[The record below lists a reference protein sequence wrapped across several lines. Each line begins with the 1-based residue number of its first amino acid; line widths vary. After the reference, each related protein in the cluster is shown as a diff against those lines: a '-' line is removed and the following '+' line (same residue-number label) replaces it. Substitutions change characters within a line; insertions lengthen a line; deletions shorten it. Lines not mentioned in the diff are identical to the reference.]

1 MRTLSRRAWLQYALA
16 SASLGTLGMTGGC
29 EKREDSRIGA
39 HTWIGYEPLFL
50 AKQSHQLPTNM
61 ALVSG
66 QNAADSMQGL
76 LSGRLDGAALTL
88 DEVIKVRADGIPLTV
103 VLVFDISAGADQ
115 VIARPAITTPAK
127 LKGKRLAYEASAL
140 GELMLSKL
148 LAHAKLNPNDLDLIS
163 LAPNEQLTAW
173 RAQSIDAA
181 ITYEPTAS
189 KLLSAGGQ
197 LIFDS
202 RQLPETIMDVLAVRT
217 DRMHAFADNLRDL
230 IRVHFQMLDRLQTNP
245 GDTLYQIATR
255 QNVSLAHVRAALSG
269 VILPS
274 VTANIRLLQPQGKVI
289 QVAQSLIELMQAQ
302 SMIDANIAPK
312 TLTQDLV
319 SAQWMPKVI
328 R

>member
-1 MRTLSRRAWLQYALA
+1 LA
-16 SASLGTLGMTGGC
+16 SASIGTLGMTGGC
-29 EKREDSRIGA
+29 EKRDHSRIGA

-50 AKQSHQLPTNM
+50 AKQSHRLPKNM

-76 LSGRLDGAALTL
+76 LSGQLDGAALTL
-88 DEVIKVRADGIPLTV
+88 DEVIKVRAEAIPLTV

-127 LKGKRLAYEASAL
+127 LKGKRLAYEATAL

-148 LAHAKLNPNDLDLIS
+148 LTHANLEAADLTLVP
-163 LAPNEQLTAW
+163 LAPNEQLAAW

-189 KLLSAGGQ
+189 KLLDAGGQ

-217 DRMHAFADNLRDL
+217 DRMEAFADNLRDL

-255 QNVSLAHVRAALSG
+255 QNVSLTHVRSALSG

-274 VTANIRLLQPQGKVI
+274 VTATFGCYN
-289 QVAQSLIELMQAQ
+289 
-302 SMIDANIAPK
+302 PK
-312 TLTQDLV
+312 AKSCRWRNL
-319 SAQWMPKVI
+319 
-328 R
+328 